1 MSTAPFGEHLKRE
14 REMRGVSLEEISAAT
29 RISTRFLE
37 ALEKDQWE
45 QLPGGVFNRGFIRS
59 IARFLGL
66 DEESL
71 VAEYSLE
78 TKNRVDTRVV
88 PNPPMEMQRNWGP
101 AIVAFG
107 LLAAFLAGGWFI
119 YAHYGAQIA
128 ARFHRKHAASTSS
141 TAAPRPSSSSGTTAL
156 LLVLNGQIATPIG
169 LPGPSRYIALTHQDL
184 MPSAGGRH

>member
-45 QLPGGVFNRGFIRS
+45 QLPGGVFNRSFIRS

-78 TKNRVDTRVV
+78 TKNRVDTGVV
-88 PNPPMEMQRNWGP
+88 PDPPMEMQRNWGP
-101 AIVAFG
+101 AIVVFG

-119 YAHYGAQIA
+119 YTHYGAQIA

-141 TAAPRPSSSSGTTAL
+141 TAAPRPSASSRSTAL
-156 LLVLNGQIATPIG
+156 LLVLNSQIAAPIG
-169 LPGPSRYIALTHQDL
+169 LSGPFGYIALTHQDL
-184 MPSAGGRH
+184 VSSAGGRH